1 MINLPLTPPPR
12 LPSGKKGQGLSLN
25 TIIIGLIVLV
35 VLVVIIAIFTA
46 SSGRLAENA
55 GSCEAAG
62 GKCYK
67 NDDPADG
74 QECGTKPFAKKTGEY
89 TTPLDVYCEYDDPDT
104 PVVEKDQGV
113 CCPKVINW

>member
-1 MINLPLTPPPR
+1 MRNNDKLAANTPPR

-62 GKCYK
+62 GKCVLASEGCEK
-67 NDDPADG
+67 N
-74 QECGTKPFAKKTGEY
+74 PFAKADVGNEKMDS
-89 TTPLDVYCEYDDPDT
+89 LDVYCEPAT
-104 PVVEKDQGV
+104 QGSPEI
-113 CCPKVINW
+113 CCPSVINW